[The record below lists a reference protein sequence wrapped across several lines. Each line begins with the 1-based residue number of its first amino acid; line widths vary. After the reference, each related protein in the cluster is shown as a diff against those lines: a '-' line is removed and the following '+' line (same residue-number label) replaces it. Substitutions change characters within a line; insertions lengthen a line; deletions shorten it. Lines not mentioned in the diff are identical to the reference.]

1 MTAKRF
7 ATVILAG
14 AAVVALALLSAGGA
28 TGSAQRSGPTLH
40 EQAKRAGGRT
50 SVVFEPEPQSFSPD
64 LGSLTRRSDVV
75 VVGRPLSNRGALDP
89 DGRSVTQDY
98 RVRVQGVIKGGLA
111 PGTVIAVSLPGGGYK
126 FPDGSFVSVRAKD
139 YRQAEN
145 GKLYVFFLDA
155 QGGGYRL
162 AGGTQGLFHFSPD
175 DGKVEPASTSRLD
188 PLARY
193 KGAEAAAFLRELR
206 AAARAARR

>member
-7 ATVILAG
+7 ATIIFGG
-14 AAVVALALLSAGGA
+14 AALVALALLPAGET
-28 TGSAQRSGPTLH
+28 TGSAQRTGPTLH
-40 EQAKRAGGRT
+40 EQAKRAGGKA

-75 VVGRPLSNRGALDP
+75 VVGRPLSNRGTLSP

-98 RVRVQGVIKGGLA
+98 RVRVQGVVKGGLA
-111 PGTVIAVSLPGGGYK
+111 PGTTIVVSLPGGGYK
-126 FPDGSFVSVRAKD
+126 FPDGSFVSARAKD

-155 QGGGYRL
+155 EGGGYRL
-162 AGGTQGLFHFSPD
+162 AGGTQGLFRLAE
-175 DGKVEPASTSRLD
+175 DGKVEPASTSRHD
-188 PLARY
+188 GLAAY
-193 KGAEAAAFLRELR
+193 KGAGAAAFLKELR
-206 AAARAARR
+206 AAAAARR